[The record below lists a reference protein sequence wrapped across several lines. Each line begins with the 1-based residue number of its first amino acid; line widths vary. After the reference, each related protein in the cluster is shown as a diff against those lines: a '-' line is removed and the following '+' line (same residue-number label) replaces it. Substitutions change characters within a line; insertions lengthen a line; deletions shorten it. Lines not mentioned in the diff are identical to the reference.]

1 MQSHQV
7 LSTSRRK
14 QVNPI
19 NNMHD
24 IQLSDGRVVRL
35 TPEQALAFLTW
46 LHDQMPDLPEA
57 LAAWLAQQQQHTH
70 DLPPLEPYCVV
81 ERAPDGHYHIAD
93 FGLDLPDESL

>member
-14 QVNPI
+14 QVNLI
-19 NNMHD
+19 DNTHD
-24 IQLSDGRVVRL
+24 IQLSDGHVVRL
-35 TPEQALAFLTW
+35 APEQALAFLTW

-57 LAAWLAQQQQHTH
+57 LTAWLAQQQPTQ

-81 ERAPDGHYHIAD
+81 ERSSDGLYHIAD
-93 FGLDLPDESL
+93 YGLNLPDDRH